1 MEATV
6 RRHLQVSLVIGLFV
20 PVNLSALQ
28 DSLPAPVAACAQVTL
43 DTTSWH
49 RVTAS
54 IAPVS
59 FLLPHELH
67 ERRGNRFYFSTA
79 RGRRPPPNLPVAS
92 QFWET
97 SDFLKMIRIERYEW
111 PVDSTPP
118 AWLPDQRAVLV
129 TECSDSVDSHQRWIR
144 SYRAPGMINRNGTE
158 LPGYVMEASLQVESN
173 VRFVLFGS
181 YDSPSFQS
189 QVLATIHSLRFVRP

>member
-1 MEATV
+1 M
-6 RRHLQVSLVIGLFV
+6 RRHLQVSRVIGLFV
-20 PVNLSALQ
+20 PVSLSALQ
-28 DSLPAPVAACAQVTL
+28 DSVPAPVAACAQVAL

-79 RGRRPPPNLPVAS
+79 RGRRPPPDLPVAS

-97 SDFLKMIRIERYEW
+97 SDFLELITVERYEW

-118 AWLPDQRAVLV
+118 AWFPDQRAVLV
-129 TECSDSVDSHQRWIR
+129 TECSDSVDGHQRWIR
-144 SYRAPGMINRNGTE
+144 SYRAPGLMNRNGTK

-181 YDSPSFQS
+181 TTLLVF
-189 QVLATIHSLRFVRP
+189 RVRC